1 MRNEH
6 RIADIIEPTVT
17 DMGFDLVRVKLSGQV
32 RVALQVMIEPTGGER
47 AVNVDDC
54 ANVSRAIST
63 LLEVEDPIKGAYTL
77 EVSSPGLDRPLTRK
91 QDFDR
96 FSGLEAKIEL
106 ADAVDGRRRFKGRLG
121 GVTGSGSIM
130 LAADDADYEI
140 PFEQIDTAKLVL
152 NDELLAL
159 AEESER
165 Q

>member
-1 MRNEH
+1 L
-6 RIADIIEPTVT
+6 RIEDRITEIIEPALA
-17 DMGFDLVRVKLSGQV
+17 DLGLDLVRVRLSGQV
-32 RVALQVMIEPTGGER
+32 RVALQIMIEPIGGER
-47 AVNVDDC
+47 APTVDDC
-54 ANVSRAIST
+54 ALASRTIST
-63 LLEVEDPIKGAYTL
+63 LMDVDDPIKGAYTL
-77 EVSSPGLDRPLTRK
+77 EVSSPGVDRPLTRV

-106 ADAVDGRRRFKGRLG
+106 ADAVDGRRRFKGKLG
-121 GVTGSGSIM
+121 GVTSAGSIM
-130 LAADDADYEI
+130 LAAEDADYEI